1 MLFYVVLGLIFVT
14 GSLVGLFILLLL
26 GKRYNPVN
34 KRLRNVG
41 SISGNFDLKEEL
53 LANKGS
59 VRKKFDPKIE
69 KVVSILVRFTK
80 KNEQYN
86 SKLRKSLMQAGLY
99 RENSVRIFLSLKVFG
114 AIIMFLTFAIFG
126 YLGRGEVPSIFL
138 MGFVMALMGY
148 VFPNLVLRVKIR
160 RRQEEIAG
168 GLPDALDFLVICVEA
183 GLSLNS
189 ALIRVGQELQ
199 LRSKAFGEELLMVN
213 QEMRTSISREQAFRN
228 LSERNQNKDLKI
240 LTGAIIISDRL
251 GTNIADTLRVQSDSL
266 RTRVR
271 QRAEEQAA
279 KAGLKMLFP
288 LVFFIFPSLFIVILG
303 PAIIMAIKYF
313 QPVTTQ

>member
-1 MLFYVVLGLIFVT
+1 MLFNVVLGLIFVT
-14 GSLVGLFILLLL
+14 GSLVVLFILLLL

-34 KRLRNVG
+34 KRLRDVG
-41 SISGNFDLKEEL
+41 GRSSNFDPKEGL

-59 VRKKFDPKIE
+59 VRKQFDPRIE
-69 KVVSILVRFTK
+69 KVVSTLVRFTK

-86 SKLRKSLMQAGLY
+86 SKLRKSLMQAGFY
-99 RENSVRIFLSLKVFG
+99 RENNVRTFSSLKVFG
-114 AIIMFLTFAIFG
+114 AIIMFLTFGIFG
-126 YLGRGEVPSIFL
+126 YLGGVEVSSIFL
-138 MGFVMALMGY
+138 MGLVMALMGY
-148 VFPNLVLRVKIR
+148 IFPNLVLKVKIR

-199 LRSKAFGEELLMVN
+199 LKCKAFGEELLMVN
-213 QEMRTSISREQAFRN
+213 QEMRTGMSREQAFRN
-228 LSERNQNKDLKI
+228 LSERNQSKDLKI

-279 KAGLKMLFP
+279 KAGIKMLFP

-303 PAIIMAIKYF
+303 PSIIMAIKYF
-313 QPVTTQ
+313 QPVAKF

>member
-59 VRKKFDPKIE
+59 VRKQFAPRIE
-69 KVVSILVRFTK
+69 KVVSTLVRFTK

-99 RENSVRIFLSLKVFG
+99 RENSVRIFLGLKVFG
-114 AIIMFLTFAIFG
+114 AIIMFLTFGIFG
-126 YLGRGEVPSIFL
+126 YLGGGEVPSIVL
-138 MGFVMALMGY
+138 MALVMALMGY
-148 VFPNLVLRVKIR
+148 VFPNLVLKVKIR
-160 RRQEEIAG
+160 RRQEEIAS

-199 LRSKAFGEELLMVN
+199 LKCKAFGEELLMVN
-213 QEMRTSISREQAFRN
+213 QEMRTGMSREQAFRN
-228 LSERNQNKDLKI
+228 LSERNQSKDLKI

-313 QPVTTQ
+313 QPVASQ